1 MHICIKLLSLA
12 VSPVKGRLA
21 EGINDWVWFKSVCMG
36 SHKRVLH
43 NEPRIGKG
51 WDVLWSDWREAFLIS
66 WSYGMGDPMAPSER
80 EGNSEGGGSARRI
93 ASREAKRAG
102 ITRP

>member
-1 MHICIKLLSLA
+1 MVIEDQELTSVFRISNSACKAGGWSLFC
-12 VSPVKGRLA
+12 
-21 EGINDWVWFKSVCMG
+21 NT
-36 SHKRVLH
+36 
-43 NEPRIGKG
+43 
-51 WDVLWSDWREAFLIS
+51 WREAFLIS
-66 WSYGMGDPMAPSER
+66 RSYGMGDPMAPSNS

>member
-1 MHICIKLLSLA
+1 MRLLYTMRRRGYGYL
-12 VSPVKGRLA
+12 
-21 EGINDWVWFKSVCMG
+21 FC
-36 SHKRVLH
+36 
-43 NEPRIGKG
+43 
-51 WDVLWSDWREAFLIS
+51 SDWREAFLIS

>member
-1 MHICIKLLSLA
+1 MLSFLTFHDSHLILVIKSLS
-12 VSPVKGRLA
+12 P
-21 EGINDWVWFKSVCMG
+21 KS
-36 SHKRVLH
+36 SFRVQSWMRASLFC
-43 NEPRIGKG
+43 NA
-51 WDVLWSDWREAFLIS
+51 WREAFLIS
-66 WSYGMGDPMAPSER
+66 WSYGMGDPMAPSEG

>member
-1 MHICIKLLSLA
+1 MFALA
-12 VSPVKGRLA
+12 SRKTSNIELNSGQ
-21 EGINDWVWFKSVCMG
+21 S
-36 SHKRVLH
+36 
-43 NEPRIGKG
+43 
-51 WDVLWSDWREAFLIS
+51 WDLFCSDWREAFLIS
-66 WSYGMGDPMAPSER
+66 WSYGMGDPMAPSES